1 MTPAYVVA
9 FDPSSDREA
18 IEAVLSRIVGAGG
31 ELVLV
36 AGAGVVVRVPEAVAR
51 CVEDHPAVSHVGG
64 VTLPDRSPE
73 RLRQE

>member
-1 MTPAYVVA
+1 VTPAYVVA

-18 IEAVLSRIVGAGG
+18 IEAVLSHLVDAGG

-36 AGAGVVVRVPEAVAR
+36 AGAGVVVRVADAVAR
-51 CVEDHPAVSHVGG
+51 DVETHPAVTHVGG

-73 RLRQE
+73 RVRQ